1 MQNGYRRPPQSGR
14 SGQQAGNRNSR
25 NPSRSGY
32 AQPQGASRG
41 GQYGEYR
48 RPTDNG
54 RPMTER
60 EYQAYRQRQAAT
72 AAQRKRQAEMER
84 IMRKQEE
91 KRRRARNR
99 EIFLGRLAVFGVVLL
114 VMLLIAGGLFLILFN
129 RTPDAVEEQK
139 ITYTYGGAKV
149 RKAAFDTAYAE
160 GIYYFCFQDLAAY
173 LDMAETGSAAER
185 RFLFTADGT
194 LADSRGDG
202 TEEYV
207 TFPDGE
213 ALAIVNGQTVPLDG
227 KNRLVGEEVWVSVDF
242 VEDVM
247 ENLSLQVKD
256 DTIALAKIV
265 DTEAQTTEEE
275 KENKVILYLDPS
287 FRLKSTEP
295 VEPIPEEDAY
305 LPAGLEDDNGE
316 IDMELAN
323 VTFVNDLTAYEQF
336 MVPENRDGYLILVN
350 PTNTLSADFAPTDL
364 MDVAATGVGRATQK
378 LRQIA
383 AKALEA
389 LLLEMNSANLPGMQV
404 NSGYRTY
411 DRQAMLFETYTNN
424 ELAKNPDLSVAEA
437 EAIVLTYSTRAGT
450 SEHQTGLA
458 VDMATDDSFST
469 DFEYTEHYQWL
480 QENAWKFG
488 FVLRFPKDKVEITG
502 IQFEPWH
509 WRYVG
514 RYHAKKIHDAGV
526 CLEEYLQILDE
537 AAEVS

>member
-48 RPTDNG
+48 WPTDNG

-336 MVPENRDGYLILVN
+336 MLVGFTRIGKPGRISDPGEPHQHVIGGFCAYGSDGC
-350 PTNTLSADFAPTDL
+350 SGDGRG
-364 MDVAATGVGRATQK
+364 TG
-378 LRQIA
+378 
-383 AKALEA
+383 
-389 LLLEMNSANLPGMQV
+389 
-404 NSGYRTY
+404 Y
-411 DRQAMLFETYTNN
+411 
-424 ELAKNPDLSVAEA
+424 AEA
-437 EAIVLTYSTRAGT
+437 AADRGQGTGGPAAGDEQCQ
-450 SEHQTGLA
+450 SARHAGQQRIPHIRPAGHA
-458 VDMATDDSFST
+458 V
-469 DFEYTEHYQWL
+469 
-480 QENAWKFG
+480 
-488 FVLRFPKDKVEITG
+488 
-502 IQFEPWH
+502 
-509 WRYVG
+509 
-514 RYHAKKIHDAGV
+514 
-526 CLEEYLQILDE
+526 
-537 AAEVS
+537 